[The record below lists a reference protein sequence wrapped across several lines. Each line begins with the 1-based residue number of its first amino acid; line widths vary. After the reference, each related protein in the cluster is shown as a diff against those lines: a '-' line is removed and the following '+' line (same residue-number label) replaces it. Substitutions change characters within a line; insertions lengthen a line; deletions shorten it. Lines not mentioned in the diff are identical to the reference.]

1 MRGPKLALYPVDMRS
16 PDLIDLRCFEAA
28 LRLGSLSAAARE
40 LGITQQAVSAR
51 LRGLERLTGGPLV
64 HRSPAGVTPTPDGDA
79 LLAWAREVLDAAA
92 RLDEG
97 IASLAGGARRTLRI
111 GASQTIAAHRLP
123 GWLLE
128 LRRAQL
134 DRGSA
139 PSDVALRTANSTEIV
154 AAVRAGELDLGFIE
168 TPDTPDGLGSAVVGR
183 DQMVVAVTPD
193 HPWASLPSVP
203 LTEIAATPLVTREAG
218 SGTRAALD
226 TAIAHLSVPAPP
238 PALVLATEAAVRSA
252 VAQGVA
258 PAVLSELTV
267 RDDVRLGRIVARP
280 LGPVPLRRPFT
291 AVWRGGP
298 SDLSGARRE
307 LVALAARA

>member
-1 MRGPKLALYPVDMRS
+1 MRS
-16 PDLIDLRCFEAA
+16 PDLSDLRCFEAA

-40 LGITQQAVSAR
+40 LGVTQQAVSAR

-64 HRSPAGVTPTPDGDA
+64 HRSPAGVTATPDGDA
-79 LLAWAREVLDAAA
+79 VLAWAREVLDAAA

-97 IASLAGGARRTLRI
+97 IASLAGGTRRTLRI

-123 GWLLE
+123 SWLLE

-134 DRGSA
+134 DRGMD
-139 PSDVALRTANSTEIV
+139 PSDIALRTANSTEVV

-168 TPDTPDGLGSAVVGR
+168 TPDAPPGLGSAVVGQ
-183 DQMVVAVTPD
+183 DQMVVAIAPE
-193 HPWASLPSVP
+193 HPWASLTSVP
-203 LTEIAATPLVTREAG
+203 LAEIAATPLVTREAG
-218 SGTRAALD
+218 SGTRAVLD
-226 TAIAHLSVPAPP
+226 TTIAAHVAHPAHQ

-280 LGPVPLRRPFT
+280 LGPEPLLRPFT

-298 SDLSGARRE
+298 GDLSGTRRE
-307 LVALAARA
+307 LVALAARGRADS